1 MSLQGI
7 INTASNIEITRTE
20 VVAQTVT
27 RSGRVYTGR
36 RDTVK
41 PWQFKVTPAAYY
53 PWDIARAALEG
64 ILAKDRYE
72 ESTISFSVSGQS
84 WMFAYQGA
92 LTSSELQNN
101 VIVTGATSRTITATI
116 SGTVLSKQSTDII
129 FAAGD
134 LIQPLQNTHRYPYVV
149 TENVTRGST
158 SSISIPVHRDI
169 IGTLTGGG
177 FRAGPTCEF
186 KVLVTNLPSYNYLP
200 GKLIQFSGD
209 FQILENV
216 V

>member
-7 INTASNIEITRTE
+7 INTASNIEVTRQE

-27 RSGRVYTGR
+27 RSGRIYTGR

-53 PWDIARAALEG
+53 PWSVARAALEG
-64 ILAKDRYE
+64 IMVKDRYE
-72 ESTISFSVSGQS
+72 ESTISFSVSGQA

-92 LTSSELQNN
+92 LTASELQNN
-101 VIVTGATSRTITATI
+101 VAITGVSNRTITATI
-116 SGTVLSKQSTDII
+116 SGTVLSKASTDLI

-134 LIQPLQNTHRYPYVV
+134 IIQPLQNTHRYPYVV
-149 TENVTRGST
+149 TENVTRGSVST
-158 SSISIPVHRDI
+158 ISIPIHRDV
-169 IGTLTGGG
+169 IGSVTGGG
-177 FRAGPTCEF
+177 FRAGAGCEF
-186 KVLVTNLPSYNYLP
+186 KVLVTNLPSYTYTP
-200 GKLIQFSGD
+200 GQLIQFTGD
-209 FQILENV
+209 FQLLENV